1 MSLELLLNIIA
12 DLAIKRNLVDYAA
25 FGPSIYEL
33 QAGTIQDYPFIFIS
47 PTNNVRTRKNFTEFT
62 VTVFYVDR
70 LLADNTN
77 ETHIFSIANDTIV
90 NLLRQLR
97 SLEGIVDVSEP
108 IVRLFTET
116 EKLNDRCAGGYTEVT
131 ITVLNDMECPVFF
144 DEEGDVLGT
153 FIPSTLKD
161 LNVLD
166 SLASKEWV
174 ARYVSEHG
182 GGGGADENTIKRL
195 IAQALREYT
204 KTEDFAHFN
213 GSGITNEEIY
223 HFVLESD
230 FETFYSAYTDTI
242 EDIYSVLSGVTP
254 EGYEQLVSAVT
265 KNTQDIAELSAYTG
279 TIDVSSLSGAVEN
292 LSAVTSGIASDL
304 ESLASYTGDI
314 DTGVQ
319 VLSAFTSGLS
329 FTVTEQGQN
338 LEQLSAATSGV
349 ASDIVALS
357 AATSGMASD
366 LAVLSAYTGS
376 IDLAPLSGS
385 VEALSAATSGIA
397 VDLEALSAYTA
408 TLSGGSVAKE
418 DVVLVL
424 AQLTAMTAEQLTAV
438 WEQTEQRYLE
448 GYRILL
454 KGYTNNDTDG
464 YLPLVKYQPYREGNI
479 YTGYFGF
486 SAVEGGG
493 NAFYD
498 VNFWHRGA
506 LQGNNKKEFSKKTMY
521 TLPNASAS
529 KLGGIKVGSGLTAD
543 NNGVLSTQ
551 YQIWEGTQAEYEAL
565 PSHDNN
571 TFYVIKN
578 ATA

>member
-12 DLAIKRNLVDYAA
+12 DLAIKRNLVNYAA

-33 QAGTIQDYPFIFIS
+33 QAGTIQDFPFVFVS

-62 VTVFYVDR
+62 LTVFYVDR

-97 SLEGIVDVSEP
+97 SLDGIIDVSEP

-144 DEEGDVLGT
+144 DEEGDILGT

-174 ARYVSEHG
+174 AKYVAEHGG

-223 HFVLESD
+223 HFVLQSD
-230 FETFYSAYTDTI
+230 FETFYSAYTGTI
-242 EDIYSVLSGVTP
+242 EDIYAALSGVTP
-254 EGYEQLVSAVT
+254 EGYEQLASAVT

-279 TIDVSSLSGAVEN
+279 TIDVSSLSGAVET
-292 LSAVTSGIASDL
+292 LSAATSGIASDL
-304 ESLASYTGDI
+304 ESLASFTGDI

-319 VLSAFTSGLS
+319 ILSAFTSGLS
-329 FTVTEQGQN
+329 FTVSEQGQN
-338 LEQLSAATSGV
+338 LEQLSATTSGIAV
-349 ASDIVALS
+349 
-357 AATSGMASD
+357 D

-385 VEALSAATSGIA
+385 VEALSAATSGIS
-397 VDLEALSAYTA
+397 VDLETLSSITAGKQDALSA
-408 TLSGGSVAKE
+408 G
-418 DVVLVL
+418 
-424 AQLTAMTAEQLTAV
+424 
-438 WEQTEQRYLE
+438 
-448 GYRILL
+448 
-454 KGYTNNDTDG
+454 TNITI
-464 YLPLVKYQPYREGNI
+464 VGNVI
-479 YTGYFGF
+479 
-486 SAVEGGG
+486 SAAG
-493 NAFYD
+493 N
-498 VNFWHRGA
+498 V
-506 LQGNNKKEFSKKTMY
+506 S
-521 TLPNASAS
+521 SAS
-529 KLGGIKVGSGLTAD
+529 VLNIWSGSRA
-543 NNGVLSTQ
+543 
-551 YQIWEGTQAEYEAL
+551 AYEAL
-565 PSHDNN
+565 GTYDNN
-571 TFYVIKN
+571 TLYIIKN
-578 ATA
+578 ATT

>member
-33 QAGTIQDYPFIFIS
+33 QAGTIKDFPFVFIS

-62 VTVFYVDR
+62 LTVFYVDR

-223 HFVLESD
+223 HFVLQSD

-254 EGYEQLVSAVT
+254 EGYAELVSAVT

-292 LSAVTSGIASDL
+292 LSAATSGIASDVEAL
-304 ESLASYTGDI
+304 SAYTGDI
-314 DTGVQ
+314 GTGVQ

-329 FTVTEQGQN
+329 FTVTEQGQKI
-338 LEQLSAATSGV
+338 EQLSGSVVT
-349 ASDIVALS
+349 LS
-357 AATSGMASD
+357 AAVSGVTGDVDTLSAVTSGMASD

-397 VDLEALSAYTA
+397 VDVETLSSVTAGKQDALSA
-408 TLSGGSVAKE
+408 G
-418 DVVLVL
+418 
-424 AQLTAMTAEQLTAV
+424 
-438 WEQTEQRYLE
+438 
-448 GYRILL
+448 
-454 KGYTNNDTDG
+454 TNITI
-464 YLPLVKYQPYREGNI
+464 VGNVI
-479 YTGYFGF
+479 
-486 SAVEGGG
+486 SAAG
-493 NAFYD
+493 N
-498 VNFWHRGA
+498 V
-506 LQGNNKKEFSKKTMY
+506 S
-521 TLPNASAS
+521 SAS
-529 KLGGIKVGSGLTAD
+529 VLNIWSGSREA
-543 NNGVLSTQ
+543 
-551 YQIWEGTQAEYEAL
+551 YEAL
-565 PSHDNN
+565 GTYDNN
-571 TFYVIKN
+571 TLYIIKN
-578 ATA
+578 ATT

>member
-33 QAGTIQDYPFIFIS
+33 QAGIIKDFPFVFIS

-62 VTVFYVDR
+62 LTVFYVDR

-223 HFVLESD
+223 HFVLQSD

-254 EGYEQLVSAVT
+254 EGYAELVSAVT

-292 LSAVTSGIASDL
+292 LSAATSGIASDVEAL
-304 ESLASYTGDI
+304 SAYTGDI
-314 DTGVQ
+314 GTGVQ

-329 FTVTEQGQN
+329 FTVTEQGQKI
-338 LEQLSAATSGV
+338 EQLSGSVVT
-349 ASDIVALS
+349 LS
-357 AATSGMASD
+357 AAVSGVTGDVDTLSAVTSGMASD

-397 VDLEALSAYTA
+397 VDVETLSSVTAGKQDALSA
-408 TLSGGSVAKE
+408 G
-418 DVVLVL
+418 
-424 AQLTAMTAEQLTAV
+424 
-438 WEQTEQRYLE
+438 
-448 GYRILL
+448 
-454 KGYTNNDTDG
+454 TNITI
-464 YLPLVKYQPYREGNI
+464 VGNVI
-479 YTGYFGF
+479 
-486 SAVEGGG
+486 SAAG
-493 NAFYD
+493 N
-498 VNFWHRGA
+498 V
-506 LQGNNKKEFSKKTMY
+506 S
-521 TLPNASAS
+521 SAS
-529 KLGGIKVGSGLTAD
+529 VLNIWSGSREA
-543 NNGVLSTQ
+543 
-551 YQIWEGTQAEYEAL
+551 YEAL
-565 PSHDNN
+565 GTYDNN
-571 TFYVIKN
+571 TLYIIKN
-578 ATA
+578 ATT

>member
-33 QAGTIQDYPFIFIS
+33 QAGTIKDFPCIFVS

-62 VTVFYVDR
+62 LTVFYVDR

-213 GSGITNEEIY
+213 GSGITDEEIY

-292 LSAVTSGIASDL
+292 LSAATSGIASNL
-304 ESLASYTGDI
+304 ESLASFTGDI

-329 FTVTEQGQN
+329 FTVTEQGQDI
-338 LEQLSAATSGV
+338 EQ
-349 ASDIVALS
+349 LS

-397 VDLEALSAYTA
+397 VDLETLSAYTA
-408 TLSGGSVAKE
+408 TLSGGSEAKE

-424 AQLTAMTAEQLTAV
+424 AQLTAMTSAQLTAV

-454 KGYTNNDTDG
+454 RGYTNSDTDG

-486 SAVEGGG
+486 SAIDGGG
-493 NAFYD
+493 NGFYD

-506 LQGNNKKEFSKKTMY
+506 VQGNNKKEFSKKTMY
-521 TLPNASAS
+521 TLPNASS
-529 KLGGIKVGSGLTAD
+529 STLGGVKVGSGLTISS
-543 NNGVLSTQ
+543 GVLSTQ

-565 PSHDNN
+565 PSHNNN

>member
-33 QAGTIQDYPFIFIS
+33 QAGTIKDFPFIFIS

-62 VTVFYVDR
+62 LTVFYVDR

-223 HFVLESD
+223 HFVLQSD

-292 LSAVTSGIASDL
+292 LSAATSGIASDL

-329 FTVTEQGQN
+329 FTVTEQGQKI
-338 LEQLSAATSGV
+338 EQLSAAVSGVTGDVDTLSAATSGV

-357 AATSGMASD
+357 AVTSGMASD

-397 VDLEALSAYTA
+397 VDVETLSSITAGKQDALSAGTNITIVGNVISA
-408 TLSGGSVAKE
+408 AGNVSSTTVFTIWSGSR
-418 DVVLVL
+418 D
-424 AQLTAMTAEQLTAV
+424 
-438 WEQTEQRYLE
+438 
-448 GYRILL
+448 
-454 KGYTNNDTDG
+454 D
-464 YLPLVKYQPYREGNI
+464 
-479 YTGYFGF
+479 
-486 SAVEGGG
+486 
-493 NAFYD
+493 YD
-498 VNFWHRGA
+498 D
-506 LQGNNKKEFSKKTMY
+506 
-521 TLPNASAS
+521 
-529 KLGGIKVGSGLTAD
+529 LGT
-543 NNGVLSTQ
+543 
-551 YQIWEGTQAEYEAL
+551 Y
-565 PSHDNN
+565 DNN
-571 TFYVIKN
+571 TLYIIKN
-578 ATA
+578 ATT

>member
-33 QAGTIQDYPFIFIS
+33 QAGTIQNFPFVFIS

-62 VTVFYVDR
+62 LTVFYVDR

-223 HFVLESD
+223 HFVLQSD

-254 EGYEQLVSAVT
+254 EGYAELVSAVT

-292 LSAVTSGIASDL
+292 LSAATSGIASDVEAL
-304 ESLASYTGDI
+304 SAYTGDI
-314 DTGVQ
+314 GTGVQ

-329 FTVTEQGQN
+329 FTVTEQGQKI
-338 LEQLSAATSGV
+338 EQLSGSVVT
-349 ASDIVALS
+349 LS
-357 AATSGMASD
+357 AAVSGVTGDVDTLSAVTSGMASD

-397 VDLEALSAYTA
+397 VDVETLSSVTAGKQDALSA
-408 TLSGGSVAKE
+408 G
-418 DVVLVL
+418 
-424 AQLTAMTAEQLTAV
+424 
-438 WEQTEQRYLE
+438 
-448 GYRILL
+448 
-454 KGYTNNDTDG
+454 TNITI
-464 YLPLVKYQPYREGNI
+464 VGNVI
-479 YTGYFGF
+479 
-486 SAVEGGG
+486 SAAG
-493 NAFYD
+493 N
-498 VNFWHRGA
+498 V
-506 LQGNNKKEFSKKTMY
+506 S
-521 TLPNASAS
+521 SAS
-529 KLGGIKVGSGLTAD
+529 VLNIWSGSREA
-543 NNGVLSTQ
+543 
-551 YQIWEGTQAEYEAL
+551 YEAL
-565 PSHDNN
+565 GTYDNN
-571 TFYVIKN
+571 TLYIIKN
-578 ATA
+578 ATT